1 MSRHKTK
8 MRRLVDWGYTLS
20 ASNMCM
26 RSIHNIR
33 CAIKRKVLPG
43 PVAANAGPG
52 SERRAV
58 IVGTKTKA
66 EADVAPGD
74 TSVVSEVAEPVRTTL
89 QTRVSPDVA
98 RKFAAVA
105 KARNMTDSQLLRYA
119 IKLMLR
125 EATADLDRLQA
136 ELLRDILS
144 AKEELAKPD
153 TSDDA

>member
-1 MSRHKTK
+1 M
-8 MRRLVDWGYTLS
+8 
-20 ASNMCM
+20 
-26 RSIHNIR
+26 
-33 CAIKRKVLPG
+33 
-43 PVAANAGPG
+43 
-52 SERRAV
+52 
-58 IVGTKTKA
+58 IVSTKTKA
-66 EADVAPGD
+66 KADVAPGD
-74 TSVVSEVAEPVRTTL
+74 TSVVSEVAEPVKTTL

-136 ELLRDILS
+136 ELLRDILN
-144 AKEELAKPD
+144 AKEELAKPE

>member
-1 MSRHKTK
+1 M
-8 MRRLVDWGYTLS
+8 
-20 ASNMCM
+20 
-26 RSIHNIR
+26 
-33 CAIKRKVLPG
+33 
-43 PVAANAGPG
+43 
-52 SERRAV
+52 

-74 TSVVSEVAEPVRTTL
+74 TSVGSEVAEPVKTTL

-144 AKEELAKPD
+144 AKEELAKPE

>member
-1 MSRHKTK
+1 MCH
-8 MRRLVDWGYTLS
+8 LVGYGYTLS
-20 ASNMCM
+20 ASNTCM
-26 RSIHNIR
+26 RSAHTVR
-33 CAIKRKVLPG
+33 CAIKSKKCLPPG
-43 PVAANAGPG
+43 NPSLHALGPG
-52 SERRAV
+52 GPERKGRDP
-58 IVGTKTKA
+58 VGTKTKA

-74 TSVVSEVAEPVRTTL
+74 TSVVSEVAEPVKTTL

-144 AKEELAKPD
+144 AKEELAKPE